1 MCCIVI
7 VDYKTKRVI
16 EKVDYM
22 SKIEVP
28 YIPGYLAFRELP
40 LVQEAAKK
48 LSNQPDIYMF
58 DGNGYLHHRHMGIAT
73 HASFFLKRPTIGVA
87 KSYFKIQATDFE
99 MPKNEV
105 GEYTYI
111 RITLSELQCILLK
124 VVVDYLLLQDTPT

>member
-1 MCCIVI
+1 MKRKEMFIKEQEKLISKISLKNRFIVENIKLVTGVDIAYWTINEVDYGICCIVI

-48 LSNQPDIYMF
+48 LSNQSDIYMF
-58 DGNGYLHHRHMGIAT
+58 DGNGYLHHRHMGM
-73 HASFFLKRPTIGVA
+73 HVVIG
-87 KSYFKIQATDFE
+87 SI
-99 MPKNEV
+99 
-105 GEYTYI
+105 
-111 RITLSELQCILLK
+111 
-124 VVVDYLLLQDTPT
+124 

>member
-1 MCCIVI
+1 
-7 VDYKTKRVI
+7 
-16 EKVDYM
+16 M